1 MNDYLFFAILVMA
14 IIFAIAYAISHFQ
27 KISYKDALEMV
38 HATLCDVRGMDPKQ
52 VRLKDS
58 VKWLADRLEEY
69 AGPYIRDRDG

>member
-27 KISYKDALEMV
+27 KKSYKDALEMV
-38 HATLCDVRGMDPKQ
+38 HATLCDVRGKDPKQ